1 MSKVKAAELR
11 NLTTEEL
18 EQKKDALKKE
28 LFDLRQKR
36 VSGQLEKPH
45 FFKQFRRQI
54 AQMSTIQQEIKSAKL
69 QKKAT
74 L

>member
-1 MSKVKAAELR
+1 MSKIKAAELR
-11 NLTTEEL
+11 NLTMEEL

-45 FFKQFRRQI
+45 LFKQFRRQI
-54 AQMSTIQQEIKSAKL
+54 AQMSTVQQEMKSAKPE
-69 QKKAT
+69 KKAT
-74 L
+74 A